1 MTQLHIVADFLLFWR
16 QIQNFVVD
24 ELKKF
29 YEPRKYHLYQKIG
42 LLKEFSISQGGP
54 LLLRLRD
61 IWTPDI

>member
-29 YEPRKYHLYQKIG
+29 YEPRKYHLYLTALIFVTDGQ
-42 LLKEFSISQGGP
+42 
-54 LLLRLRD
+54 
-61 IWTPDI
+61 WTSDKRTDEQTDMIV